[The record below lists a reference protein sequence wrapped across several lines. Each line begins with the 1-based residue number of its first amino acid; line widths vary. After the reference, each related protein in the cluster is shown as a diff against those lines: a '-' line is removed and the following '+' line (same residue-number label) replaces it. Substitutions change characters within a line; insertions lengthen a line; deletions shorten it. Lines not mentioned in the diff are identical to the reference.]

1 MHRTRAIAVGAL
13 MLVVLATSACSPG
26 QNAVMGVTGDKDGR
40 PVGVVAVCSGAIN
53 TASLGALIRPSGT
66 VTGPE
71 PDITPPAT
79 ARPDLLRP
87 LEWRS
92 PEPVTDVGL
101 WSLTTGEP
109 WAGAETPTL
118 VDGVT
123 YSLSA
128 NDVTYRDGGTVG
140 INSYARSVEF
150 TLADVAA
157 LEPGQVRFVRD
168 YADDLTVIAEVVDVN
183 SFRDSAC
190 RR

>member
-1 MHRTRAIAVGAL
+1 MHRTRAAAVGAL
-13 MLVVLATSACSPG
+13 MIAVLTTSACSPG
-26 QNAVMGVTGDKDGR
+26 ENAVVGVTGDKDGR

-66 VTGPE
+66 VVGPE

-87 LEWRS
+87 VEWRS

-101 WSLTTGEP
+101 WSLSTGEP
-109 WAGAETPTL
+109 WAGGETPRL
-118 VDGVT
+118 VEGVT

-128 NDVTYRDGGTVG
+128 EDVAFRDGGIVG

-157 LEPGQVRFVRD
+157 LEPGQVRYIRD
-168 YADDLTVIAEVVDVN
+168 FADDLTVITEVVDVN
-183 SFRDSAC
+183 AFRDTAC